1 MAKPRLADLVT
12 MHQSECQSFLY
23 MALVMQAAH
32 WKEEAG
38 HGVTL
43 ITASSSGFMWVE
55 VDDERDEHLRSFLWS

>member
-43 ITASSSGFMWVE
+43 LQAAVGSCGLKWMMRGMST
-55 VDDERDEHLRSFLWS
+55 